1 MCALFCSVLLLLV
14 GIIARVDCCA
24 CYYHYYYYYYEIFT
38 CFSFDCFASLFVCCL
53 VVVVVVVHAGWLL
66 ISCIKGRL
74 TGDVVISC
82 HSQIEV
88 DVQVHKYVRVPSCM
102 IRY

>member
-1 MCALFCSVLLLLV
+1 MCALFCSALLLLV

-66 ISCIKGRL
+66 IYCIKGRL

-88 DVQVHKYVRVPSCM
+88 DVQVHKYVRVPCM

>member
-1 MCALFCSVLLLLV
+1 VCFVLFCSVII

-24 CYYHYYYYYYEIFT
+24 CYSHYYNYFYEIFT
-38 CFSFDCFASLFVCCL
+38 FFSFDWFASLLVCCL
-53 VVVVVVVHAGWLL
+53 VVVVVVVDGGWLL
-66 ISCIKGRL
+66 IYCHKGRL

-88 DVQVHKYVRVPSCM
+88 DVQVHKYVGVPCM